1 MQAQLFAVGCSC
13 RATLGWRQNMFVGL
27 LPMCGSP
34 VSAAAWSLTPPLS
47 PCSALQNKH
56 AAQRA
61 LLHNGEQLSA
71 TCMVGV
77 KPLDA
82 SHRAAVER
90 QAGGGGGAG
99 GASFAMAFPKL
110 QQQRPY
116 TLEAA
121 SGAGAVVPLATKGLT
136 QRVKEFVLG
145 C

>member
-1 MQAQLFAVGCSC
+1 
-13 RATLGWRQNMFVGL
+13 
-27 LPMCGSP
+27 
-34 VSAAAWSLTPPLS
+34 
-47 PCSALQNKH
+47 
-56 AAQRA
+56 
-61 LLHNGEQLSA
+61 
-71 TCMVGV
+71 MVGV

-90 QAGGGGGAG
+90 QAGAAAG

-121 SGAGAVVPLATKGLT
+121 SGAGAGVPLATKGLA
-136 QRVKEFVLG
+136 QRVREFVLG

>member
-1 MQAQLFAVGCSC
+1 M
-13 RATLGWRQNMFVGL
+13 
-27 LPMCGSP
+27 
-34 VSAAAWSLTPPLS
+34 
-47 PCSALQNKH
+47 QNKH

-82 SHRAAVER
+82 SHRAAVEH
-90 QAGGGGGAG
+90 QAG

-121 SGAGAVVPLATKGLT
+121 SGAGAVVPLATKGLA

>member
-1 MQAQLFAVGCSC
+1 MELEGTVAPII
-13 RATLGWRQNMFVGL
+13 THPGL
-27 LPMCGSP
+27 LSP
-34 VSAAAWSLTPPLS
+34 LASRPA
-47 PCSALQNKH
+47 PCLLQNKH

-90 QAGGGGGAG
+90 QAGGGAGAG

-121 SGAGAVVPLATKGLT
+121 SGAGAVVPLASKGLA
-136 QRVKEFVLG
+136 QRVREFVLG